1 MEAATVVTP
10 LATQRTRTP
19 SATIPRSPAP
29 RPLRIAML
37 APHLRPWLRFE
48 EAEIAP
54 AAGIGR
60 IALRRTPTP
69 VPSTTTEV
77 R

>member
-1 MEAATVVTP
+1 MEAATAVTP
-10 LATQRTRTP
+10 LATQRTHTP
-19 SATIPRSPAP
+19 TMVG
-29 RPLRIAML
+29 PLS
-37 APHLRPWLRFE
+37 
-48 EAEIAP
+48 EAEFAP
-54 AAGIGR
+54 AAGLGR